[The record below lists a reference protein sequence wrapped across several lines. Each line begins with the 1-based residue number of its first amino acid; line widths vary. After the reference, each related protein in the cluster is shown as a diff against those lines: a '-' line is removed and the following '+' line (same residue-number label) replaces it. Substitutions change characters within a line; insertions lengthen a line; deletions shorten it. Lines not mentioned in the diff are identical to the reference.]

1 MKHLS
6 PRDPQELLYNKCVIE
21 LRCEKLVKF
30 FGPRQVL
37 KGIDL
42 TVRKGEIVGLLGRNG
57 AGKTTT
63 FHCIVGFLQPDEGK
77 ILLNGEDITFFPT
90 HQRALL
96 GITYLPQEHSVFQKA
111 TVIENLEMVLE
122 HYMKDKKKLRE
133 KAEAIL
139 EQMKLSHL
147 KNSKAMNLSGGEKR
161 RLEIARALTLE
172 PKFLLLDEPF
182 SGIDPITVGEIQEIV
197 LDLKNRGIAVV
208 ITDHNVMDV
217 FAIADRAYIIDEG
230 EVIAEGSPQE
240 LAQNELAKK
249 RFLGEDFSLEI

>member
-1 MKHLS
+1 M
-6 PRDPQELLYNKCVIE
+6 IE
-21 LRCEKLVKF
+21 LRCEKLEKF

-37 KGIDL
+37 KGVSL
-42 TVRKGEIVGLLGRNG
+42 KVKKGEIVGLLGRNG

-77 ILLNGEDITFFPT
+77 IFLNGTDVTYMPT
-90 HQRALL
+90 HERALL

-111 TVIENLEMVLE
+111 TVIQNLEMILE
-122 HYMKDKKKLRE
+122 HYVKDKKQRQA
-133 KAEAIL
+133 KAEEIL
-139 EQMKLSHL
+139 EQMKLTHL
-147 KNSKAMNLSGGEKR
+147 MNSMASNLSGGEKR
-161 RLEIARALTLE
+161 RLEIARALTLQ

-182 SGIDPITVGEIQEIV
+182 SGIDPITVSEIQEII
-197 LDLKNRGIAVV
+197 LDLKEKGIGTV

-240 LAQNELAKK
+240 LAQSDLAKK
-249 RFLGEDFSLEI
+249 RFLGEDFSLEIQR